1 MLDSHYS
8 VPCTLSSLKGPKS
21 VTWRVKRHDPCALQT
36 AAVKWTS
43 PSMRVL
49 SLKDDF
55 QFSLYTSSDPK
66 IHTITPESSEL
77 ALQGTALIFA
87 LYFSPFISLMLQ
99 DSLLSF
105 EFYIEEAIKW
115 FVARSASLIL
125 SVFLHSSGLLPKTQY
140 IFSCKLCTTSPRG
153 QIKSVHVDY

>member
-1 MLDSHYS
+1 
-8 VPCTLSSLKGPKS
+8 
-21 VTWRVKRHDPCALQT
+21 
-36 AAVKWTS
+36 
-43 PSMRVL
+43 MRVL

-105 EFYIEEAIKW
+105 EFYIEGAIK
-115 FVARSASLIL
+115 
-125 SVFLHSSGLLPKTQY
+125 
-140 IFSCKLCTTSPRG
+140 
-153 QIKSVHVDY
+153 